1 MDNKRRAASPLRMPA
16 NRVAI
21 LLLGLLCAPS
31 LAAFGIASSS
41 TQSALASGS
50 NSSALT
56 LAQFASTPRAAT
68 GRTLRV
74 LSSGLGSPDDL
85 AVAPN
90 GDIYFGDFSNNALNV
105 LRAGAARPVAVATG
119 LKEPEGIVVARDGAL
134 VVAEQGTNRLLE
146 VNPRTGAKKVLRQLT
161 NNTRKEGV
169 DGLGLDPRTG
179 DILVPDSPN
188 GRLLRMSRDGTTLR
202 NIATGFVRPTGAA
215 VEASGSI
222 VVADEFG
229 NAVYRLSTT
238 GRRTV
243 LARVYQP
250 DDVVVGRDGSI
261 YANSLN
267 GNIWRIDPA
276 GGRARVLASG
286 LKLPHGLGVAPD
298 GNLVIAEAGRNTIY
312 KLTLSKP

>member
-68 GRTLRV
+68 GGTLRV

-105 LRAGAARPVAVATG
+105 LRAGAARPVAVAAG
-119 LKEPEGIVVARDGAL
+119 LKEPEGIVVAR
-134 VVAEQGTNRLLE
+134 
-146 VNPRTGAKKVLRQLT
+146 
-161 NNTRKEGV
+161 
-169 DGLGLDPRTG
+169 
-179 DILVPDSPN
+179 
-188 GRLLRMSRDGTTLR
+188 
-202 NIATGFVRPTGAA
+202 
-215 VEASGSI
+215 
-222 VVADEFG
+222 
-229 NAVYRLSTT
+229 
-238 GRRTV
+238 
-243 LARVYQP
+243 
-250 DDVVVGRDGSI
+250 
-261 YANSLN
+261 
-267 GNIWRIDPA
+267 
-276 GGRARVLASG
+276 
-286 LKLPHGLGVAPD
+286 
-298 GNLVIAEAGRNTIY
+298 
-312 KLTLSKP
+312 